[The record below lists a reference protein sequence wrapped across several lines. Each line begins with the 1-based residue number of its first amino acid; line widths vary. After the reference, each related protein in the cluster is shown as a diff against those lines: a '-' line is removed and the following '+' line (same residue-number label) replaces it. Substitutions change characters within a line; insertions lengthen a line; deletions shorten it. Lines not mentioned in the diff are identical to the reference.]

1 MKLRDLLAGI
11 HYGDLTEEQLLDLE
25 VKVVSPS
32 STGQYTV
39 NCGIKNVTVKQ
50 EMRLGET
57 QRRMI
62 PAEKNGLPYILL
74 ETTMVP

>member
-1 MKLRDLLAGI
+1 MKLKELLNNV

-25 VKVVSPS
+25 VKIVSPS
-32 STGQYTV
+32 SNGQYTV
-39 NCGIKNVTVKQ
+39 TCGIKKVTVKQ
-50 EMRLGET
+50 EMRFGET

>member
-1 MKLRDLLAGI
+1 MKLRELLSNI

-25 VKVVSPS
+25 VKIVCPS

-39 NCGIKNVTVKQ
+39 NCGIKSITIKQ
-50 EMRLGET
+50 EMRFGET
-57 QRRMI
+57 QRKMI
-62 PAEKNGLPYILL
+62 PAEKNGLPYIFL